1 MKSGFRQIFTLLTL
15 LLFSITVP
23 AQDIPVLP
31 DDPSVLKGV
40 MPNGMSYY
48 LISNAGVAGV
58 ADFALVQRTGR
69 KTAPD
74 SIASR
79 SIEAARESLA
89 YLPRLKN
96 SSPHSYLSRHGV
108 APGSEGYV
116 KVTDDATIFRFRNVT
131 LSGTEVLDSTIL
143 VLMDIADRANTSGD
157 EFVSRWYTAE
167 DQAIIISG
175 DINAKSVADKLRNM
189 SFMMP
194 SDKSVSRHVHEWG
207 ENEDAV
213 FDADTS
219 GVSPFADVSL
229 TWVSR
234 RVPRE
239 YMNTVQPAIFDM
251 SVNTLGEL
259 AVRRIRKEMERK
271 GMPVADVSYDHVCSE
286 STPYDDSFTV
296 GITMRKEDAA
306 DALIVAAQ
314 VMASIDAAG
323 VGKDEFV
330 LAEAKCMNV
339 MAEEA
344 AVAVRGNEEYLDR
357 CINAFLYNASLAS
370 PKERLAFH
378 LSRNL
383 PDTMRCRL
391 FNDIAKAMLDGS
403 ANLRVRCHGD
413 SLSLKEAFD
422 SVWTMSSGQ
431 IASDINMSDTLSF
444 PDKSPRQK
452 VRSVKT
458 DPVSGGSIWTFANGF
473 KVVYKKMASDR
484 LYYGLALNGGYSS
497 ISGLEQGEGP
507 FVTDY
512 MKSCHV
518 GGLKGESFMDILQ
531 IMGITMDVKVN
542 LSNTLIR
549 GNLPYDRVRLL
560 LRSLLALANERTP
573 DEEAFD
579 YYKECGYMAMDAGQG
594 GFTAR
599 MTAIDSIMCPDF
611 RYTQYKSSGKVTSGF
626 SKRADAFLD
635 DAFSKMNDGVLVL
648 VGNMD
653 EEKLKKLLMDYVGG
667 FRTRDFAF
675 RRPVMRYQPVSGW
688 STYTVDGDRNCVDVA
703 LSARMPVTAE
713 NYIAAYFATEFLRR
727 RFTEVLSD
735 SGMHAEVS
743 YNCRIYP
750 EERYNLLLSLTEASE
765 DGFASGMVPET
776 PISALAKVRTV
787 LSELHSIQISDAEL
801 KMFKAR
807 LKNEIA
813 TEMKDPSYWVDAIVL
828 RYLDGKDLS
837 TGYAAKIDSVTPA
850 KVQAVLNM
858 LDAGCKIEYVTSK
871 KY

>member
-1 MKSGFRQIFTLLTL
+1 MNSGFRQIITLLAV

-48 LISNAGVAGV
+48 LISNPSVTGV
-58 ADFALVQRTGR
+58 ADFALVQKTGR
-69 KTAPD
+69 KTASD
-74 SIASR
+74 SADASAVA
-79 SIEAARESLA
+79 AARNSLA
-89 YLPRLKN
+89 CLPRLKD
-96 SSPHSYLSRHGV
+96 SSPHSFLSRHGV
-108 APGSEGYV
+108 APGREGYV
-116 KVTDDATIFRFRNVT
+116 KVTDDATLFRFRDVS
-131 LSGTEVLDSTIL
+131 LSGTAVLDSTIL
-143 VLMDIADRANTSGD
+143 VLMDIADRANTASD
-157 EFVSRWYTAE
+157 EFVSRWYVAA
-167 DQAIIISG
+167 DQAIMISG
-175 DINAKSVADKLRNM
+175 DINAKSVADKLHNM

-194 SDKSVSRHVHEWG
+194 AGESAPRPVHEWG
-207 ENEDAV
+207 ESEDAV
-213 FDADTS
+213 FAADTS
-219 GVSPFADVSL
+219 DASAFADVSL

-234 RVPRE
+234 RIPRE
-239 YMNTVQPAIFDM
+239 YMNTVQPAIFEM

-259 AVRRIRKEMERK
+259 AVRRIRKELERR
-271 GMPVADVSYDHVCSE
+271 GIPAADVSYGHVCSE

-296 GITMRKEDAA
+296 AITADKADAA
-306 DALIVAAQ
+306 DALAVAAE

-323 VGKDEFV
+323 AGKDEFI
-330 LAEAKCMNV
+330 LAEAKCMNA
-339 MAEEA
+339 MTDEA
-344 AVAVRGNEEYLDR
+344 AAAVRGNEEYLDR

-403 ANLRVRCHGD
+403 ANLHVRCHGD
-413 SLSLKEAFD
+413 SLSLREAFD
-422 SVWTMSSGQ
+422 SVWTVSSAQ
-431 IASDINMSDTLSF
+431 KASDINMTDTLSF
-444 PDKSPRQK
+444 PGKSPRQK
-452 VRSVKT
+452 VRTVKT
-458 DPVSGGSIWTFANGF
+458 DPVSGGTIWTFANGF
-473 KVVYKKMASDR
+473 KVIYRKMASDR
-484 LYYGLALNGGYSS
+484 LYYNMALNGGYSS

-531 IMGITMDVKVN
+531 IMGITMNVKVN
-542 LSNTLIR
+542 LSNTMIR
-549 GNLPYDRVRLL
+549 GNLPYERVGLL
-560 LRSLLALANERTP
+560 LRSLLAMANERTP
-573 DEEAFD
+573 DEEAFN
-579 YYKECGYMAMDAGQG
+579 YYKECGYMALDAGQG
-594 GFTAR
+594 GFNAR

-611 RYTQYKSSGKVTSGF
+611 RYTQYKTSGKVRDGF
-626 SKRADAFLD
+626 TKRADAFLD
-635 DAFSKMNDGVLVL
+635 DVFSKMNDGVLVL

-653 EEKLKKLLMDYVGG
+653 EEKLKKLLMEYVGG
-667 FRTRDFAF
+667 FRTRDLAF

-765 DGFASGMVPET
+765 DGFASDMVPET

-787 LSELHSIQISDAEL
+787 LSDLHSMEIPDAEL
-801 KMFKAR
+801 KIFKTR

-813 TEMKDPSYWVDAIVL
+813 TEMKDPEYWVDAIVL

-858 LDAGCKIEYVTSK
+858 LDAGCKVEYVTSK